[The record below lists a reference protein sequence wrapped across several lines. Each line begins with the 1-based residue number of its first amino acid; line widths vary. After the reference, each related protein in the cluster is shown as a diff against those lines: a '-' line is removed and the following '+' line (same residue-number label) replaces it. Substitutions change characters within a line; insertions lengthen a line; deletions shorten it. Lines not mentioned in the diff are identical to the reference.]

1 MRMRDWSSDVCSS
14 DLRAR
19 TRRAVHVIG
28 ESEALRGREC
38 LDKAFVVELLFKQR
52 EQLRACKALR
62 YQLVAAGLDGTDVAD
77 CQRSVSGWHTYFP
90 LPRLVHSGYISV
102 SLSFWKYFFFHF
114 FS

>member
-62 YQLVAAGLDGTDVAD
+62 YQLVAEGLDGKDVAE
-77 CQRSVSGWHTYFP
+77 CQRSVSGWHKSCPEDRKST
-90 LPRLVHSGYISV
+90 RLNSSH
-102 SLSFWKYFFFHF
+102 
-114 FS
+114 